1 MLRKW
6 RMLVI
11 SSYTMFPESSNASKE
26 RRDLRNLEGV
36 LHYWL
41 IEAYKHFHLFQNKA
55 ELLYGH

>member
-1 MLRKW
+1 
-6 RMLVI
+6 
-11 SSYTMFPESSNASKE
+11 MFPESSNASKE